1 MATHHRQAGCRHNG
15 DRVHCHFP
23 LSVSHAIEVT
33 NCDLKGSIMSDDLQ
47 ATSLTP
53 SIYRVRGIPVMLDAD
68 LAAALGLETKR
79 FNETVKRNSD
89 LVDDRHRFQLT
100 RAEFD
105 DLRSQ
110 SATSNPGRGGRTY
123 LPWAYTERGVTRVT
137 TFVNTPEAIRASD
150 LIVDTFLMVHKQV
163 AAGARAVAVEDPSR
177 YYAEPEAM
185 EQSRALGKRLMA
197 ALNSLLD
204 TVIDMRTGDTLGGTA
219 QDMTARA
226 LEHLREQ
233 LRGKGLENLKLEA
246 ETRLILQEAEKVA
259 AEVEGR
265 KLDNLEKRIGL
276 VQKLITMHRDMTPVP
291 LIEMLNR
298 FDQTASAG
306 PQRLPAP
313 GKGNA
318 DR

>member
-1 MATHHRQAGCRHNG
+1 MSENLPATG
-15 DRVHCHFP
+15 
-23 LSVSHAIEVT
+23 
-33 NCDLKGSIMSDDLQ
+33 
-47 ATSLTP
+47 LTP

-79 FNETVKRNSD
+79 FNETVKRHSD

-100 RAEFD
+100 KAEFD
-105 DLRSQ
+105 TLRSQ
-110 SATSNPGRGGRTY
+110 TVTSNAGRGGRTY

-137 TFVNTPEAIRASD
+137 TFINTPEAIRASD
-150 LIVDTFLMVHKQV
+150 LIVDTFLMVHRQV
-163 AAGARAVAVEDPSR
+163 AAGARAVAVDDPSR
-177 YYAEPEAM
+177 YHAEPETM
-185 EQSRALGKRLMA
+185 EQSRALGRRLMA

-204 TVIDMRTGDTLGGTA
+204 TVIDMRTGDTIGSAA

-226 LEHLREQ
+226 LENLREQ

-276 VQKLITMHRDMTPVP
+276 VQKLITLHRDMTPVP

-298 FDQTASAG
+298 FEQVDRISPVQ
-306 PQRLPAP
+306 LPAP
-313 GKGNA
+313 
-318 DR
+318 RRE